1 MRNRTIARE
10 LAIQALYQ
18 IDLRGDEIIDEI
30 DTFCKNSAE
39 KQDVAHQGLSHTH

>member
-30 DTFCKNSAE
+30 YKALLRH
-39 KQDVAHQGLSHTH
+39 K